1 MKPLLSI
8 CAVALLAAPVGAQQD
23 PAAPAETRQNHAK
36 EARGAGDSAAAT
48 GGARPPQM
56 NQGFI
61 GRDIPAFDP
70 GSEVA
75 AFDGKLWNINDNRLM
90 RARFEKYLNAPP
102 ATEAKDI
109 AYRETIDRILELLAP
124 GKATVKNFD
133 EAFALLPK
141 ASEYRDDAN
150 LCRTMADAIY
160 SARTSQKTVENLKR
174 ENLELEKQRRTANWN
189 VEFDARNTP
198 MSPPGGG
205 KDSPGAVAA
214 AAAWQEERKAAFKAK
229 LANSRRTLSNINQT
243 IENNKL
249 RIALT
254 ELAAKGH
261 LQALIMQYFAT
272 RRFEHVLIANRFYR
286 AIYKDG
292 DNSLGVYKQM
302 VDALP
307 VNKDAGQAAIN
318 AELDPQIAASGGG
331 ADGGAGVDTKAGTD
345 GGDARVRNRAGARG
359 GSGGAFAASG
369 TKLGLENF
377 SVESLTGGAAVAA
390 QSLSKLVSSL
400 SQIDSLASEAIRD
413 VNEGVE
419 TYKFLLEQGEL
430 NSATERLAETFALG
444 EFLPSVRLL
453 SREDKRRALKYTRM
467 KNELLAAL
475 EVNDLTRAEKL
486 ANDMTRTASDF
497 DPSKPLAKVETA
509 KTISAMHLAKAK
521 NAALSG
527 DRAAM
532 ESELRTA
539 AEIWPRNPALA
550 EVGENIF
557 KQTDVQQQA
566 LNELDQ
572 LLEQGDYRA
581 VYKQSAKFIAAAAL
595 YPDRQQK
602 LGNILAQMTEIE
614 TALQRAREIQ
624 QRGDAA
630 GAWESIQD
638 AAARHPE
645 DTEINRL
652 RADLA
657 SGGAATFVRSL
668 NKGDDMQS
676 RGDYGAALA
685 WFLDAHRQYP
695 PSKFAQERIDAIS
708 ALILPDS
715 TPSSH

>member
-1 MKPLLSI
+1 MKIRL
-8 CAVALLAAPVGAQQD
+8 VALAFILPCSFLPAQGDNAA
-23 PAAPAETRQNHAK
+23 
-36 EARGAGDSAAAT
+36 GAGDSAAAT

-56 NQGFI
+56 NEGFI

-75 AFDGKLWNINDNRLM
+75 SFDGKIWNINNNRLF
-90 RARFEKYLNAPP
+90 RARFEKYLNSSA
-102 ATEAKDI
+102 ATSASDV
-109 AYRETIDRILELLAP
+109 AYRETIDQILALLAP
-124 GKATVKNFD
+124 GNANPRNVDK
-133 EAFALLPK
+133 AFALLPK

-150 LCRTMADAIY
+150 LCRTMSDAIHA
-160 SARTSQKTVENLKR
+160 ARNSLQTIERTKR
-174 ENLELEKQRRTANWN
+174 ENETLKKQLKVAEWN
-189 VEFDARNTP
+189 AGMAASSSSLSAPSGGSDA
-198 MSPPGGG
+198 
-205 KDSPGAVAA
+205 AVAA
-214 AAAWQEERKAAFKAK
+214 QREMIEFERARKMSTAD
-229 LANSRRTLSNINQT
+229 RTVSELGQT
-243 IENNKL
+243 IENNKM

-254 ELAAKGH
+254 ELNTRGH

-286 AIYKDG
+286 AIYTDG
-292 DNSLGVYKQM
+292 DNSIDVYKQM
-302 VDALP
+302 VESLP
-307 VNKDAGQAAIN
+307 VNKDAGQAKIN
-318 AELDPQIAASGGG
+318 AAFDPKIAASGG
-331 ADGGAGVDTKAGTD
+331 AANGGAGIDAGAGT
-345 GGDARVRNRAGARG
+345 GGANVGMSNRAGASG
-359 GSGGAFAASG
+359 GSAGSFAASG
-369 TKLGLENF
+369 MKLGFENF

-390 QSLSKLVSSL
+390 QTVSKLVSSL
-400 SQIDSLASEAIRD
+400 SQIDSLANEAIRD

-419 TYKFLLEQGEL
+419 AYKFLLEQGEL

-444 EFLPSVRLL
+444 EFMPSVRLL
-453 SREDKRRALKYTRM
+453 SREDKRKALKFTQM

-486 ANDMTRTASDF
+486 VNEMTGMATDF
-497 DPSKPLAKVETA
+497 DASKPQAKIETA

-521 NAALSG
+521 NAAVSG

-532 ESELRTA
+532 ESELRA
-539 AEIWPRNPALA
+539 ATEIWPRNPALA
-550 EVGENIF
+550 EVGQNIF

-572 LLEQGDYRA
+572 LLEQQDHRA
-581 VYKQSAKFIAAAAL
+581 IYKKSAKFIAAAAL
-595 YPDRQQK
+595 YPDRQEK
-602 LGNILAQMTEIE
+602 LGQILAQMTEIE

-638 AAARHPE
+638 AAAKYPE
-645 DTEINRL
+645 DTELNRL

-668 NKGDDMQS
+668 NKGDEMKS

-695 PSKFAQERIDAIS
+695 PSKFAQEKIDGVASI
-708 ALILPDS
+708 ILPGS
-715 TPSSH
+715 APASP